1 MEIMQIDINKNEA
14 WKIMD
19 ALQSYKKDYA
29 LTAPVI
35 KTIDNLTKKLK
46 EITNESK

>member
-1 MEIMQIDINKNEA
+1 MQIDINKNEA

-46 EITNESK
+46 SITDESKQ

>member
-1 MEIMQIDINKNEA
+1 MQIDITKNEA

-35 KTIDNLTKKLK
+35 KTIDNITKKLK